1 VERLIGSARRAC
13 IDHLIVFGES
23 HLRRI
28 MSMYAKYYNKTQTH
42 LSLGKNVPI
51 GRAIERFGRA
61 VVRPLVGSLHHRYAR
76 L

>member
-13 IDHLIVFGES
+13 IDRLIVFGES
-23 HLRRI
+23 RLRQI
-28 MSMYAKYYNKTQTH
+28 MSMYAKYHNKTQTH
-42 LSLGKNVPI
+42 LSLGKDAST

-61 VVRPLVGSLHHRYAR
+61 GFRPLVGSLHHRYAR